1 VNLKVQR
8 ALGSC
13 VGAGHVSCSADLHLG
28 SRPLFPW
35 SGVDLGEVEEVPKMP
50 PELPSCALYPQPWTK
65 LSERHGLLRSFF
77 FLRGL
82 LTEIGFGWSAIW
94 QSEDDLIAV
103 FARYAS
109 NTFIPSIISS
119 SIAASPPVFADLHQ
133 GLIGNT

>member
-1 VNLKVQR
+1 M
-8 ALGSC
+8 
-13 VGAGHVSCSADLHLG
+13 VSS
-28 SRPLFPW
+28 
-35 SGVDLGEVEEVPKMP
+35 EV
-50 PELPSCALYPQPWTK
+50 
-65 LSERHGLLRSFF
+65 F

-103 FARYAS
+103 FARYTS